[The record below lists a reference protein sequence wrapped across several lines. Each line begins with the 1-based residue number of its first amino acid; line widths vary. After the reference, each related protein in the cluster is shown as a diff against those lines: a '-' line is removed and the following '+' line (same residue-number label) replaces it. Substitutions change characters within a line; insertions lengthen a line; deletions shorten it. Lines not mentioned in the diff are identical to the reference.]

1 MNTHATPGAAMSPRK
16 RKTLE
21 ERIADRQAQRPPLRE
36 GKQFEHGPA
45 KFVFIFLIVL
55 VVVLHL
61 VGLVVLMVL
70 DLNQ

>member
-1 MNTHATPGAAMSPRK
+1 MSTHSTPETVMPRQK

-21 ERIADRQAQRPPLRE
+21 ERIADRQAERGPLRE

-55 VVVLHL
+55 LVVLHL
-61 VGLVVLMVL
+61 GGLVALMVL
-70 DLNQ
+70 DH